1 MWQDILGSG
10 ELLLEKSPSTS
21 TAALEAGPQLAVEVL
36 VLVFV
41 VVSIFLL
48 RRFLELVPYLWDS
61 FFRARGSF
69 YLENSVR
76 VSHDR
81 NLIAISFVVPAV
93 LIMRRYF
100 LYNPDF
106 LQQIPSQWHLPVLAG
121 VLAVYLLLRRLMYVW
136 MKPRRKSDFY
146 VLSHKAGYTYFIL
159 LVVLLLATVGILAIT
174 PYNNLEARPLIYG
187 EIALIYGIYL
197 VRRAQILS
205 LSCNPFRT
213 FLYLCG
219 LEFLP
224 TAILVLSAAL
234 F

>member
-21 TAALEAGPQLAVEVL
+21 TAAVEAGPQLAVEVL

-61 FFRARGSF
+61 IFRARGSF

-81 NLIAISFVVPAV
+81 NLIAASFFIPAV
-93 LIMRRYF
+93 LIVHRYC
-100 LYNPDF
+100 LYNPAF
-106 LQQIPSQWHLPVLAG
+106 LQQIPSRWHLPVLAG
-121 VLAVYLLLRRLMYVW
+121 VLAVYLLLRRLMYAW

-159 LVVLLLATVGILAIT
+159 LVVLLLVTLGIVVLT
-174 PYNNLEARPLIYG
+174 PYNKLEARPLIYG
-187 EIALIYGIYL
+187 EIALVYGFYL
-197 VRRAQILS
+197 VRRSQILS